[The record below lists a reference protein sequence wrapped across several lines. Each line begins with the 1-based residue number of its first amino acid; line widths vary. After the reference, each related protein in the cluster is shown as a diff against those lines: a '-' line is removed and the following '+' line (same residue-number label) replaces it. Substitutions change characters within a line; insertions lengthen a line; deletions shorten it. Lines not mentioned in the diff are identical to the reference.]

1 MCIPQV
7 NRWSD
12 RVPDNVMS
20 CVSILLCTGD
30 WHGQKVAWI
39 NVLCLVLDSR
49 REGKKKRRKPD
60 WIAGT
65 MIVEGS
71 CCKNDQ
77 DCSMSS
83 FIWWLMRK
91 NVWERGWILI
101 IIIPNRSGSWLQFWE
116 RKWTRLIILRP
127 NWGGSWMLIITS
139 CTVVCFLGQTN
150 VLLFVCFHLPH
161 QAYDGLLS
169 FSPVSLLVSG
179 NYRQNI
185 SQLGFF
191 FFPWKDL
198 FYNYLFYFSNNN

>member
-1 MCIPQV
+1 MCIPRV

-116 RKWTRLIILRP
+116 RKWTRLNYIKTKLRWIMDAYYYKLHCCLFFRA
-127 NWGGSWMLIITS
+127 NK
-139 CTVVCFLGQTN
+139 CTVVC
-150 VLLFVCFHLPH
+150 LFPFAPSSLWWFIVF
-161 QAYDGLLS
+161 
-169 FSPVSLLVSG
+169 FSC
-179 NYRQNI
+179 
-185 SQLGFF
+185 
-191 FFPWKDL
+191 
-198 FYNYLFYFSNNN
+198 